1 MSIGIYK
8 YQNKI
13 NGRIYIGQSS
23 NIEKRFAQHLY
34 DSKNLG
40 KRAGTGIDYAINKYG
55 IENFD
60 FEIIEKCDL
69 SELDEKECFWIKYYN
84 SYENGYNRTP
94 GRGSLKGE
102 DHPRAILTEQQ
113 VWDLREEYRLG
124 TKRSEAFKPYLEK
137 GISERSLLKVWNNEN
152 WTSVHTDVYTEENKQ
167 IHKNQIGHSEDQ
179 IGLSSLDRAIK
190 QDEINLWV
198 DDFSKGLTIN
208 AIAKKYKRDYGT
220 VQKYISNPVSANTV
234 KYSGRIVK
242 NIETGKIFKSI
253 NSAAKWA
260 SCGATTLTR
269 HLNGDGAAGIVPD
282 TEETAHWIEIL

>member
-13 NGRIYIGQSS
+13 NSKVYIGQSS

-34 DSKNLG
+34 DSKNLE

-94 GRGSLKGE
+94 GGGSLKGE

-113 VWDLREEYRLG
+113 VWDLREKYRLG

-167 IHKNQIGHSEDQ
+167 IHKSQIGHSEDQ

-190 QDEINLWV
+190 QDEINLWI

-208 AIAKKYKRDYGT
+208 AIAKKYKRDNGT
-220 VQKYISNPVSANTV
+220 VQKYISNPVSVNTV

-269 HLNGDGAAGIVPD
+269 HLNGDKAAGIVPD
-282 TEETAHWIEIL
+282 TKEIAHWIEIL